1 MTKEKDKDKEILAV
15 HTAFEQFNL
24 DERLLRAVAF
34 MGYERPTPIQDQ
46 AIPVALAGRDLMGAA
61 QTGTG
66 KTAAFGL
73 PILQRVL
80 TGKYERPV
88 ALILSPTRE
97 LAVQIEDAVKKYAKY
112 TKLRILAVYGGVGYG
127 PQLEGLKKGP
137 DIIVATPGRLLD
149 HVSKGALHLDTIQT
163 LVLDEADRML
173 DMGFLPDVRRIIAR
187 VPKERQTMLFSA
199 TFPAEVLKLSK
210 EILVNPATVTIG
222 TRGSAARG
230 LTHTAYPVPA
240 HLKPDLLT
248 ELLYEVSSPAV
259 LVFTR
264 TKHRADRIQKM
275 LTKHKFEVTSLHS
288 DRTQKQRMAAL
299 DGFKQGKHNVLVA
312 TDIAARG
319 IDVTGI
325 THVINYDLPATPE
338 DYVHRTG
345 RTARAERLGDAIS
358 LVAPDEEILLREI
371 ERHLGHGMTRAALNH
386 FDYMVPAPEKAN
398 SLQKTSGTVGPQKK
412 TFTSSHRRPSIPRKM
427 GR

>member
-1 MTKEKDKDKEILAV
+1 MTKEKEKIVE
-15 HTAFEQFNL
+15 HTAFEQFAL
-24 DERLLRAVAF
+24 DERLVRAVTF
-34 MGYERPTPIQDQ
+34 MGYERPTPIQEQ
-46 AIPVALAGRDLMGAA
+46 AIPLALKGQDVMGAA

-73 PILQRVL
+73 PLLNRVL
-80 TGKYERPV
+80 TEKHDKPA
-88 ALILSPTRE
+88 ALVLSPTRE
-97 LAVQIEDAVKKYAKY
+97 LAVQIEESLKKFAKY
-112 TKLRILAVYGGVGYG
+112 TKVKILAVYGGVGYG
-127 PQLEGLKKGP
+127 PQIDGLKKGA

-149 HVSKGALHLDTIQT
+149 HVARGTLHLDTLRM

-187 VPKERQTMLFSA
+187 VPRERQTMLFSA
-199 TFPAEVLKLSK
+199 TFPDEVTKLSK
-210 EILVNPATVTIG
+210 EILHDPKNVQIG
-222 TRGSAARG
+222 HKSSAARG

-240 HLKPDLLT
+240 HLKPDLLS
-248 ELLYEVSSPAV
+248 EILIEINSPAV
-259 LVFTR
+259 LIFTR
-264 TKHRADRIQKM
+264 TKHRADRIQK
-275 LTKHKFEVTSLHS
+275 LLSKKNIDVTSLHS

-299 DGFKQGKHNVLVA
+299 EGFKQGKYKVMVA

-325 THVINYDLPATPE
+325 THVINYDLPGTAE

-345 RTARAERLGDAIS
+345 RTARAERLGDAVT

-371 ERHLGHGMTRAALNH
+371 EKHLGQSMTRAALNH
-386 FDYMVPAPEKAN
+386 FDYMVAAPEKATG
-398 SLQKTSGTVGPQKK
+398 LQKTSGTIGPQTK
-412 TFTSSHRRPSIPRKM
+412 TFTSSHRRPKIPRKT

>member
-1 MTKEKDKDKEILAV
+1 MTKEKEKDIAV
-15 HTAFEQFNL
+15 IEEHTEFEHFEL
-24 DERLLRAVAF
+24 DERLLRAVTL
-34 MGYERPTPIQDQ
+34 MGYERPTPIQEQ
-46 AIPVALAGRDLMGAA
+46 AIPLALKGVDVMGAA

-73 PILQRVL
+73 PLLQRAL
-80 TGKYERPV
+80 TEKHEKPM
-88 ALILSPTRE
+88 ALVLSPTRE
-97 LAVQIEDAVKKYAKY
+97 LAVQIEEAMKKFAKH
-112 TKLRILAVYGGVGYG
+112 TKIRVLSIYGGVGYG
-127 PQLEGLKKGP
+127 PQMDGLKKGA

-149 HVSKGALHLDTIQT
+149 YVARGTINLDTLKM

-187 VPKERQTMLFSA
+187 VPKDRQTMLFSA
-199 TFPAEVLKLSK
+199 TFPNEVMRLSK
-210 EILVNPATVTIG
+210 EILTDPKLVQIG
-222 TRGSAARG
+222 GRSSAARG

-240 HLKPDLLT
+240 HLKPDLLSEILI
-248 ELLYEVSSPAV
+248 ELNSPAV
-259 LVFTR
+259 LIFTR
-264 TKHRADRIQKM
+264 TKHRADKIQKL
-275 LTKHKFEVTSLHS
+275 LTKSKFEVTSLHS

-299 DGFKQGKHNVLVA
+299 EGFKQGKYNVMVA

-325 THVINYDLPATPE
+325 THVINYDLPATSE

-345 RTARAERLGDAIS
+345 RTARAERLGDALT

-371 ERHLGHGMTRAALNH
+371 EKHLGQQMTRAALNH
-386 FDYMVPAPEKAN
+386 FDYMRAAPEKATG
-398 SLQKTSGTVGPQKK
+398 LQKTSGTIGPQKK
-412 TFTSSHRRPSIPRKM
+412 SFASSHRRPKIPRRT

>member
-1 MTKEKDKDKEILAV
+1 MTKEKPKIEEHSVFRHFA
-15 HTAFEQFNL
+15 L
-24 DERLLRAVAF
+24 DERILRAVAHL
-34 MGYERPTPIQDQ
+34 GYERPTPIQEQ
-46 AIPVALAGRDLMGAA
+46 AIPLALAGQDVMGAA

-73 PILQRVL
+73 PLLHRVL
-80 TGKYERPV
+80 SEKFDKPA
-88 ALILSPTRE
+88 ALVLSPTRE
-97 LAVQIEDAVKKYAKY
+97 LAVQIEESLKKYAKH
-112 TKLRILAVYGGVGYG
+112 TRLKVLAIYGGVGYG
-127 PQLEGLKKGP
+127 PQVDGLKKGA

-149 HVSKGALHLDTIQT
+149 HVSRGTLHLESLRM

-187 VPKERQTMLFSA
+187 IPKERQTMLFSA
-199 TFPAEVLKLSK
+199 TFPDEVTKLSK
-210 EILVNPATVTIG
+210 EILNNPKLVQIG
-222 TRGSAARG
+222 HKSSAARG

-248 ELLYEVSSPAV
+248 EILFEINSPAV
-259 LVFTR
+259 LIFTR

-299 DGFKQGKHNVLVA
+299 DGFKQGKYRVMVA

-325 THVINYDLPATPE
+325 THVINYDLPATSE

-345 RTARAERLGDAIS
+345 RTARAERLGDALT
-358 LVAPDEEILLREI
+358 LVAPDEEVLLREI
-371 ERHLGHGMTRAALNH
+371 ERHLGQAMTRAALNH
-386 FDYMVPAPEKAN
+386 FDYTVAAPEKATG
-398 SLQKTSGTVGPQKK
+398 LQKTSGTVGPQAK
-412 TFTSSHRRPSIPRKM
+412 TFTSSHRRPKIPRKM

>member
-1 MTKEKDKDKEILAV
+1 MTKEKEKIVE
-15 HTAFEQFNL
+15 HTAFEQFAL
-24 DERLLRAVAF
+24 DERLVRAVTL
-34 MGYERPTPIQDQ
+34 MGYERPTPIQSQ
-46 AIPVALAGRDLMGAA
+46 AIPLALKGLDVMGAA

-73 PILQRVL
+73 PLLHRVL
-80 TGKYERPV
+80 NEKHEKPA
-88 ALILSPTRE
+88 ALVLSPTRE
-97 LAVQIEDAVKKYAKY
+97 LAVQIEESLKKFAKY
-112 TKLRILAVYGGVGYG
+112 TKVKILAVYGGVGYG
-127 PQLEGLKKGP
+127 PQIDGLKKGA

-149 HVSKGALHLDTIQT
+149 HVARGTLHLDTLKM

-187 VPKERQTMLFSA
+187 IPKDRQAMLFSA
-199 TFPAEVLKLSK
+199 TFPDEVTKLAK
-210 EILVNPATVTIG
+210 EILHDPKSVQIG
-222 TRGSAARG
+222 HKSSAARG

-248 ELLYEVSSPAV
+248 EILIEINSPAV
-259 LVFTR
+259 LIFTR
-264 TKHRADRIQKM
+264 TKHRADRIQK
-275 LTKHKFEVTSLHS
+275 LLAKKHIDVTSLHS

-299 DGFKQGKHNVLVA
+299 EGFKQGKYKVMVA

-325 THVINYDLPATPE
+325 THVINYDLPATAE

-345 RTARAERLGDAIS
+345 RTARAERLGDAVT

-371 ERHLGHGMTRAALNH
+371 EKHLGQAMTRAALNH
-386 FDYMVPAPEKAN
+386 FDYMVAAPEKATG
-398 SLQKTSGTVGPQKK
+398 LQKTSGTIGPQNK
-412 TFTSSHRRPSIPRKM
+412 TFTSSHRRPKIPRKM

>member
-1 MTKEKDKDKEILAV
+1 MTKEKEKIVE
-15 HTAFEQFNL
+15 HTAFEQFEL
-24 DERLLRAVAF
+24 DERLVRAVAL
-34 MGYERPTPIQDQ
+34 MGYERPTPIQSQ
-46 AIPVALAGRDLMGAA
+46 AIPLALKGIDVMGAA

-73 PILQRVL
+73 PLLHRAL
-80 TGKYERPV
+80 TEKHEKPV
-88 ALILSPTRE
+88 ALVLSPTRE
-97 LAVQIEDAVKKYAKY
+97 LAVQIEEAMKKFAKH
-112 TKLRILAVYGGVGYG
+112 TKLKVLAIYGGVGYG
-127 PQLEGLKKGP
+127 PQIDGLKKGA

-149 HVSKGALHLDTIQT
+149 HVSKGTLHLDTLKM

-187 VPKERQTMLFSA
+187 VPKDRQTMLFSA
-199 TFPAEVLKLSK
+199 TFPDEVTRLSK
-210 EILVNPATVTIG
+210 EILQNPQLVQIG
-222 TRGSAARG
+222 HKSSAARG

-240 HLKPDLLT
+240 HLKPDLLS
-248 ELLYEVSSPAV
+248 EILIEINSPAV
-259 LVFTR
+259 LIFTR

-275 LTKHKFEVTSLHS
+275 LTKSVFRVTTLHS
-288 DRTQKQRMAAL
+288 DRTQKQRSAAL
-299 DGFKQGKHNVLVA
+299 EGFKQGKYNIMVA

-325 THVINYDLPATPE
+325 THVINYDLPATSE

-345 RTARAERLGDAIS
+345 RTARAERLGDAVT
-358 LVAPDEEILLREI
+358 LVAPDEEVLLREI
-371 ERHLGHGMTRAALNH
+371 ERHLGQQMTRSALNH
-386 FDYMVPAPEKAN
+386 FDYMVPAPEKTS

-412 TFTSSHRRPSIPRKM
+412 TFASSHRRPKIPRKT

>member
-1 MTKEKDKDKEILAV
+1 MTKEKEKIVE
-15 HTAFEQFNL
+15 HTVFEHFAL
-24 DERLLRAVAF
+24 DERLLRAVAL

-46 AIPVALAGRDLMGAA
+46 AIPFALEGHDVMGAA

-73 PILQRVL
+73 PVLHRVL
-80 TGKYERPV
+80 HEKLGKPAV
-88 ALILSPTRE
+88 LVLSPTRE
-97 LAVQIEDAVKKYAKY
+97 LAVQIEEALKKFAKH
-112 TKLRILAVYGGVGYG
+112 TKVRILAIYGGVGYG
-127 PQLEGLKKGP
+127 PQLEGIKKGA

-149 HVSKGALHLDTIQT
+149 HAQRGTLHFDSLKM

-199 TFPAEVLKLSK
+199 TFPDEVMRLSK
-210 EILVNPATVTIG
+210 EILTNPKLVQIG
-222 TRGSAARG
+222 SRSSAARG
-230 LTHTAYPVPA
+230 ITHTAYPVPA

-248 ELLYEVSSPAV
+248 EILFEINSPAV
-259 LVFTR
+259 LIFTR

-275 LTKHKFEVTSLHS
+275 LQKHKFEVTTLHS
-288 DRTQKQRMAAL
+288 DRTQRQRSAAL
-299 DGFKQGKHNVLVA
+299 EGFKQGKFRVMVA

-319 IDVTGI
+319 IDIDGI
-325 THVINYDLPATPE
+325 THVINYDLPATAE

-345 RTARAERLGDAIS
+345 RTARAEKLGDALT

-371 ERHLGHGMTRAALNH
+371 EKHLGAAMTRSALTH
-386 FDYMVPAPEKAN
+386 FDYMVAQPEKTTG
-398 SLQKTSGTVGPQKK
+398 LQKTSGTVGPQTKS
-412 TFTSSHRRPSIPRKM
+412 FQSSHRRPKIPRKT

>member
-1 MTKEKDKDKEILAV
+1 MSKEEKKIEE
-15 HTAFEQFNL
+15 HTAFEQFDL
-24 DERLLRAVAF
+24 DERLVRAVLHL
-34 MGYERPTPIQDQ
+34 GYERPTPIQEQ
-46 AIPVALAGRDLMGAA
+46 SIPLALTGVDVMGAA

-73 PILQRVL
+73 PVL
-80 TGKYERPV
+80 HRALNEKHGKPV

-97 LAVQIEDAVKKYAKY
+97 LAVQIEDSLKKYAKH
-112 TKLRILAVYGGVGYG
+112 TKLKVLAVYGGVGYG
-127 PQLEGLKKGP
+127 PQLEGLKKGA
-137 DIIVATPGRLLD
+137 DVLVATPGRLLD
-149 HVSKGALHLDTIQT
+149 HVSRGALHFDALKM

-199 TFPAEVLKLSK
+199 TFPDEVTKLAN
-210 EILVNPATVTIG
+210 EILTKPQLVQIG
-222 TRGSAARG
+222 SRSSAARG

-240 HLKPDLLT
+240 HLKPDLLVET
-248 ELLYEVSSPAV
+248 LVQIASPAV
-259 LVFTR
+259 LIFTR
-264 TKHRADRIQKM
+264 TKHRADKVQK
-275 LTKHKFEVTSLHS
+275 LLSKHKFEVTSLHS
-288 DRTQKQRMAAL
+288 DRTQRQRMAAL
-299 DGFKQGKHNVLVA
+299 EGFKKGQYNVMVA

-325 THVINYDLPATPE
+325 THVINYDLPATAE

-345 RTARAERLGDAIS
+345 RTARAERLGEAIT

-371 ERHLGHGMTRAALNH
+371 ERHLGAPMTRAALAH
-386 FDYMVPAPEKAN
+386 FNYNVAAPEKATG
-398 SLQKTSGTVGPQKK
+398 LQKTSGTVGPQTKS
-412 TFTSSHRRPSIPRKM
+412 FSSSHRRPKIPRRT

>member
-1 MTKEKDKDKEILAV
+1 MTKEKIKIEE
-15 HTAFEQFNL
+15 HTAFEQFEL
-24 DERLLRAVAF
+24 DERLVRAVTH
-34 MGYERPTPIQDQ
+34 MGYERPTPIQSQ
-46 AIPVALAGRDLMGAA
+46 AIPLALKGLDVMGAA

-73 PILQRVL
+73 PILHRAL
-80 TGKYERPV
+80 TEKHEKPV
-88 ALILSPTRE
+88 ALVLSPTRE
-97 LAVQIEDAVKKYAKY
+97 LAVQIEESFKKFAKH
-112 TKLRILAVYGGVGYG
+112 TKLKVLAVYGGVGYG
-127 PQLEGLKKGP
+127 PQVDGLKKGA

-149 HVSKGALHLDTIQT
+149 HVARGTLRLETLKI

-199 TFPAEVLKLSK
+199 TFPDEVAKLAK
-210 EILVNPATVTIG
+210 EILHNPQSVQIG
-222 TRGSAARG
+222 HKSSAARG
-230 LTHTAYPVPA
+230 LSHTAYPVPA
-240 HLKPDLLT
+240 HLKP
-248 ELLYEVSSPAV
+248 ELLSEILIELNSPAV
-259 LVFTR
+259 LIFTR
-264 TKHRADRIQKM
+264 TKHRADRIQK
-275 LTKHKFEVTSLHS
+275 LLAKKNFSVTSLHS

-299 DGFKQGKHNVLVA
+299 EGFKQGKYNVMVA

-325 THVINYDLPATPE
+325 THVINYDLPATSE

-345 RTARAERLGDAIS
+345 RTARAERLGDAYT

-371 ERHLGHGMTRAALNH
+371 EKHLGQQMTRAALNH
-386 FDYMVPAPEKAN
+386 FDYLVPAPEKATG
-398 SLQKTSGTVGPQKK
+398 LQKTSGTVGPQTKS
-412 TFTSSHRRPSIPRKM
+412 FTSSHRRPKIPRRT

>member
-1 MTKEKDKDKEILAV
+1 VTKEKTTEKLAE
-15 HTAFEQFNL
+15 HTEFEHFDL
-24 DERLLRAVAF
+24 DERILRAVNH
-34 MGYERPTPIQDQ
+34 MGYERPTPIQEQ
-46 AIPVALAGRDLMGAA
+46 AIPLAMAGRDLMGAA

-80 TGKYERPV
+80 TEKPDRPS

-97 LAVQIEDAVKKYAKY
+97 LAAQIEDALKKYAKY

-137 DIIVATPGRLLD
+137 DVIVATPGRLLD
-149 HVSKGALHLDTIQT
+149 HVSRGSLSLETLQT

-187 VPKERQTMLFSA
+187 VPKDRQTMLFSA
-199 TFPAEVLKLSK
+199 TFPNEVLKLAK
-210 EILVNPATVTIG
+210 EILDNPAQVTIG

-230 LTHTAYPVPA
+230 LTHTAFPVPA
-240 HLKPDLLT
+240 HLKPGLLT
-248 ELLYEVSSPAV
+248 ELLYEVNSQAV
-259 LVFTR
+259 LIFTR

-275 LTKHKFEVTSLHS
+275 LSQKKFEVTTLHS

-299 DGFKQGKHNVLVA
+299 EGFKQGKYNVLVA

-371 ERHLGHGMTRAALNH
+371 EKHLGEGMTRAALNH

-412 TFTSSHRRPSIPRKM
+412 SFTSSHRRPSIPRKM